1 MSSSPSDFVASLMS
15 AQQSLTA
22 VDLFGQRV
30 AEATPALHGQYYTD
44 LIPLDS
50 PQEGQQYAF
59 EVDLDKCTGC
69 KSCVAACHSL
79 NGLDESEAW
88 RKVGSL
94 VGGTTE
100 LPVLQHVTTAC
111 HHCLEPACAD
121 GCPVNAYEK
130 NPETGIVIHLD
141 DQCIGCQ
148 YCLFTCPYEVPVY
161 NHDKGIVRKCD
172 MCHDR
177 LQANEAPAC
186 VQACPQHAIRI
197 VISEE
202 ADTIANAQ
210 ANQFMPTAPAPDYT
224 LPTTHYKTT
233 KPLPRNLLASDFYV
247 GRPQHAHWPLVTM
260 LILTQLSVGTFVMLN
275 CFTWMLVLLGASATT
290 VRNHNVL
297 IDQMGQWPVIMTL
310 ALGMLGLIASV
321 LHLGRPL
328 FAFRAILGI
337 RRSWLSREIVAFGVF
352 AVLASADTALAILT
366 ESSAEKHHPLQWAAI
381 LVGIFA
387 VVCSIMVYVDTPRLL
402 WSPFF
407 TTSRFGL
414 TAILLGLPTTL
425 LLLSTM
431 AALAPEISV
440 STIMSQY
447 SAPICRGLIFT
458 TFLKLLLEAR
468 IFIHLRNRTLNPL
481 KRSAQLLTTS
491 LFAIVILR
499 FAVAMVGGVAMPL
512 ILLTQNTSTAG
523 QGFDPIFFIAITL
536 IIWILLL
543 VGEFAE
549 RYLFFTSVATP
560 RMPGT

>member
-1 MSSSPSDFVASLMS
+1 
-15 AQQSLTA
+15 
-22 VDLFGQRV
+22 
-30 AEATPALHGQYYTD
+30 
-44 LIPLDS
+44 
-50 PQEGQQYAF
+50 
-59 EVDLDKCTGC
+59 
-69 KSCVAACHSL
+69 
-79 NGLDESEAW
+79 
-88 RKVGSL
+88 
-94 VGGTTE
+94 
-100 LPVLQHVTTAC
+100 
-111 HHCLEPACAD
+111 
-121 GCPVNAYEK
+121 
-130 NPETGIVIHLD
+130 
-141 DQCIGCQ
+141 
-148 YCLFTCPYEVPVY
+148 
-161 NHDKGIVRKCD
+161 
-172 MCHDR
+172 
-177 LQANEAPAC
+177 
-186 VQACPQHAIRI
+186 
-197 VISEE
+197 
-202 ADTIANAQ
+202 
-210 ANQFMPTAPAPDYT
+210 
-224 LPTTHYKTT
+224 
-233 KPLPRNLLASDFYV
+233 
-247 GRPQHAHWPLVTM
+247 M

-275 CFTWMLVLLGASATT
+275 CFTWMLVLLGASANT
-290 VRNHNVL
+290 VRNHNQL

-310 ALGMLGLIASV
+310 ALGMLGLLASV

-352 AVLASADTALAILT
+352 AVLASADTALVILT
-366 ESSAEKHHPLQWAAI
+366 ESTADKHHLLQWAAI

-387 VVCSIMVYVDTPRLL
+387 IVCSIMVYVDTPRLL

-447 SAPICRGLIFT
+447 TPPICRGLIFT
-458 TFLKLLLEAR
+458 TLLKLLLEAR

-499 FAVAMVGGVAMPL
+499 FAVAVVGGVAMPL
-512 ILLTQNTSTAG
+512 VLLTQNTSTAG

-536 IIWILLL
+536 FIWTLLL
-543 VGEFAE
+543 IGEFAE

>member
-1 MSSSPSDFVASLMS
+1 MSSSPSDFVATLMG

-22 VDLFGQRV
+22 VELFGQRI
-30 AEATPALHGQYYTD
+30 AETTPALHGQYYTD

-50 PQEGQQYAF
+50 PQDGQQYAF

-79 NGLDESEAW
+79 NGLDDSEAW

-100 LPVLQHVTTAC
+100 LPVLQHVTTTC

-210 ANQFMPTAPAPDYT
+210 ANQFLPTAPAPDYT

-233 KPLPRNLLASDFYV
+233 KPLPQNLLASDFYV

-275 CFTWMLVLLGASATT
+275 CFTWILVLLGASTDT
-290 VRNHNVL
+290 VRNHNLL
-297 IDQMGQWPVIMTL
+297 IDKMGQWPVIMTL

-352 AVLASADTALAILT
+352 AVLAIADTALAILT
-366 ESSAEKHHPLQWAAI
+366 ESSAAKHHPLQWGAI
-381 LVGIFA
+381 LAGILA
-387 VVCSIMVYVDTPRLL
+387 IVCSIMVYVATPRLL

-431 AALAPEISV
+431 AALAREISV

-458 TFLKLLLEAR
+458 TVLKLLLEAR

-481 KRSAQLLTTS
+481 KRSAKLLSSS

-512 ILLTQNTSTAG
+512 VLLTQNTSTAG

-536 IIWILLL
+536 LIWILLL

-549 RYLFFTSVATP
+549 RYLFFTSVVTP
-560 RMPGT
+560 RMPGI

>member
-1 MSSSPSDFVASLMS
+1 MSSFPSDLVASLMS

-22 VDLFGQRV
+22 VELYGQRV
-30 AEATPALHGQYYTD
+30 AETAPALHGQYYTD

-50 PQEGQQYAF
+50 PRDGQQYAF

-79 NGLDESEAW
+79 NGLNDNEAW
-88 RKVGSL
+88 RKVGTL

-111 HHCLEPACAD
+111 QHCLEPACAD

-130 NPETGIVIHLD
+130 HLETGIVIHLD

-148 YCLFTCPYEVPVY
+148 YCLFKCPYEVPVY

-210 ANQFMPTAPAPDYT
+210 ANQFLPTAPAPDYT

-275 CFTWMLVLLGASATT
+275 CFSWMLVLLGASSST

-352 AVLASADTALAILT
+352 AVLASANTALAILT
-366 ESSAEKHHPLQWAAI
+366 ESSVDKNHPLQWAAI
-381 LVGIFA
+381 MVGIFA

-431 AALAPEISV
+431 AALSSEISV

-447 SAPICRGLIFT
+447 TAPICRGLIFT

-468 IFIHLRNRTLNPL
+468 IFIHLQNRTLNPH

-512 ILLTQNTSTAG
+512 VLLTQNTSTAG

-536 IIWILLL
+536 LIWILLL

-549 RYLFFTSVATP
+549 RYLFFISVATP